1 MVVVSGSGGCVI
13 ITWRSFD
20 AMLLLLLSAP
30 SVILILSFVSGAACC
45 VRAASTTPS
54 VPLLLEAKASTT
66 LVVSEGVAVHVGEEI
81 NKGLLLLFVRE
92 CCW

>member
-1 MVVVSGSGGCVI
+1 MVVSGSGGCVI

-45 VRAASTTPS
+45 VRAAS